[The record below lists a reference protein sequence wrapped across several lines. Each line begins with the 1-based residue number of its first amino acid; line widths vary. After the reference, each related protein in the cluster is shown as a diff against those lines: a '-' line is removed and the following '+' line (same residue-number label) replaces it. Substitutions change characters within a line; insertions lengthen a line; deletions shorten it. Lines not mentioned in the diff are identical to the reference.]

1 MNLSKLFEAQKELGK
16 VGLFNYQG
24 KDRFNKLV
32 LALLVELGECA
43 NEWRGFK
50 FWSTDQEP
58 RLKKICPHC
67 GGLSEHYNM
76 DCGCVKGFMPNK
88 NPLLEEYVDGLHF
101 VLEIGL
107 ELNYTNFDL
116 WTVKEDITN
125 QFIDCFHWINKL
137 HFQRYVTGKVP
148 IEIYEFVW
156 STYVGLGEMLGFTW
170 EQIET
175 AYFEKHAIN
184 LKRQENGY

>member
-24 KDRFNKLV
+24 EDRFNKLV

-58 RLKKICPHC
+58 RTNVV
-67 GGLSEHYNM
+67 EHIYSNESGYNT
-76 DCGCVKGFMPNK
+76 VRKNK
-88 NPLLEEYVDGLHF
+88 LLEEYVDGLHF

-116 WTVKEDITN
+116 WTVKKDTTN
-125 QFIDCFHWINKL
+125 QFIDCFHWINNL
-137 HFQRYVTGKVP
+137 HFQKYVTGKVP
-148 IEIYEFVW
+148 IGIYEFVW
-156 STYVGLGEMLGFTW
+156 SNYIGLGEMLGFTW
-170 EQIET
+170 EQIEA